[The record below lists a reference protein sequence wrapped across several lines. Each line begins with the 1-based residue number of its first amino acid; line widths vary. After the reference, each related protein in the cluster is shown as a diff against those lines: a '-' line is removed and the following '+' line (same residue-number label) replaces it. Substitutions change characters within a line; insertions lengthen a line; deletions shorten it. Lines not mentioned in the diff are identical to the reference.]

1 MPKKLSIVVTD
12 RVTGAEHV
20 DVISNM
26 DKYDLR
32 LYEVREHGVLKTTP
46 EDMGYERQKGG
57 YLLKVR

>member
-1 MPKKLSIVVTD
+1 MPNKLTIVVTD
-12 RVTGAEHV
+12 KITGTEHV

-26 DKYDLR
+26 DKYDTR
-32 LYEVREHGVLKTTP
+32 LYEVREHGVLKRTP